1 MNILFCK
8 HNSICEPGIIRALEL
23 LGHKLI
29 LPSCS
34 FSHPDTDDAYDA
46 VLCEEIRKNSFDLV
60 FSVNFIPVI
69 ATVCYRLQVPYF
81 CWIVDSP
88 VIQLYSHTLQYDSNY
103 VFLFDY
109 TLYTEFCRKN
119 PGHIFYLPLGCDL
132 PHYDS
137 IIPTPQDHANY
148 DCDVSFV
155 GSLYTEKSPYHAIR
169 TQLPSYIQGYF
180 DGILH
185 AQQLVYGYNFLCDI
199 IPPDLMDTLD
209 QLIDVSPSPG
219 YDLDKRTLLGN
230 LLLNPMCTE
239 MERIHLLNSIGEHFS
254 LDLYTQSDTS
264 PLKNIRLRGIASSL
278 DGMPKVFKCSKSI

>member
-119 PGHIFYLPLGCDL
+119 PGHIFICRSAATFRIMIL
-132 PHYDS
+132 
-137 IIPTPQDHANY
+137 
-148 DCDVSFV
+148 
-155 GSLYTEKSPYHAIR
+155 LY
-169 TQLPSYIQGYF
+169 
-180 DGILH
+180 
-185 AQQLVYGYNFLCDI
+185 
-199 IPPDLMDTLD
+199 
-209 QLIDVSPSPG
+209 
-219 YDLDKRTLLGN
+219 
-230 LLLNPMCTE
+230 
-239 MERIHLLNSIGEHFS
+239 
-254 LDLYTQSDTS
+254 
-264 PLKNIRLRGIASSL
+264 RLRRITQIMTVMFPLSVLFIQKSRLITLSARSFLLIYRDISTASCMRSSSST
-278 DGMPKVFKCSKSI
+278 DTTFCVTSYHRISWIRWIS

>member
-69 ATVCYRLQVPYF
+69 ATVCHRLQVPYF

-137 IIPTPQDHANY
+137 IIPTPQR
-148 DCDVSFV
+148 
-155 GSLYTEKSPYHAIR
+155 I
-169 TQLPSYIQGYF
+169 TQIMT
-180 DGILH
+180 
-185 AQQLVYGYNFLCDI
+185 A
-199 IPPDLMDTLD
+199 M
-209 QLIDVSPSPG
+209 
-219 YDLDKRTLLGN
+219 
-230 LLLNPMCTE
+230 
-239 MERIHLLNSIGEHFS
+239 
-254 LDLYTQSDTS
+254 S
-264 PLKNIRLRGIASSL
+264 PLSVLFIQKSRLITLSARSFLLIYRDISTASCMRSSSSTDTTFCVTSYHRISWIRWIS
-278 DGMPKVFKCSKSI
+278 

>member
-103 VFLFDY
+103 VFL
-109 TLYTEFCRKN
+109 TI
-119 PGHIFYLPLGCDL
+119 H
-132 PHYDS
+132 S
-137 IIPTPQDHANY
+137 IR
-148 DCDVSFV
+148 SFV
-155 GSLYTEKSPYHAIR
+155 EK
-169 TQLPSYIQGYF
+169 IQGIF
-180 DGILH
+180 FICRSAATFRIMIL
-185 AQQLVYGYNFLCDI
+185 
-199 IPPDLMDTLD
+199 
-209 QLIDVSPSPG
+209 
-219 YDLDKRTLLGN
+219 
-230 LLLNPMCTE
+230 
-239 MERIHLLNSIGEHFS
+239 
-254 LDLYTQSDTS
+254 LY
-264 PLKNIRLRGIASSL
+264 RLRRITQIMTVMFPLSVLFIQKSRLITLSARSFLLIYRDISTASCMRSSSST
-278 DGMPKVFKCSKSI
+278 DTTFCVTSYHRISWIRWIS

>member
-69 ATVCYRLQVPYF
+69 ATVCHRLQVPYF

-109 TLYTEFCRKN
+109 TLYTEF
-119 PGHIFYLPLGCDL
+119 
-132 PHYDS
+132 
-137 IIPTPQDHANY
+137 
-148 DCDVSFV
+148 
-155 GSLYTEKSPYHAIR
+155 
-169 TQLPSYIQGYF
+169 
-180 DGILH
+180 
-185 AQQLVYGYNFLCDI
+185 
-199 IPPDLMDTLD
+199 
-209 QLIDVSPSPG
+209 
-219 YDLDKRTLLGN
+219 
-230 LLLNPMCTE
+230 
-239 MERIHLLNSIGEHFS
+239 
-254 LDLYTQSDTS
+254 
-264 PLKNIRLRGIASSL
+264 
-278 DGMPKVFKCSKSI
+278 

>member
-8 HNSICEPGIIRALEL
+8 HNSICEPGIIRALDL

-69 ATVCYRLQVPYF
+69 ATVCHRLQVPYF

-155 GSLYTEKSPYHAIR
+155 GSLYTEKSPYRAIR
-169 TQLPSYIQGYF
+169 T
-180 DGILH
+180 
-185 AQQLVYGYNFLCDI
+185 
-199 IPPDLMDTLD
+199 
-209 QLIDVSPSPG
+209 
-219 YDLDKRTLLGN
+219 
-230 LLLNPMCTE
+230 
-239 MERIHLLNSIGEHFS
+239 
-254 LDLYTQSDTS
+254 
-264 PLKNIRLRGIASSL
+264 
-278 DGMPKVFKCSKSI
+278 